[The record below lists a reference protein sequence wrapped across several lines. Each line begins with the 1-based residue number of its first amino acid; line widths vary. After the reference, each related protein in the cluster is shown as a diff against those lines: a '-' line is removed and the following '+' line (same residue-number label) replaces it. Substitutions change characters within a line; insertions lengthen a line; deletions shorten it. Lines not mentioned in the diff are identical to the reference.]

1 MEKKA
6 MRRCDNMLAGVLNNH
21 DWSCAEI
28 YQLSALKTGLEK
40 DPSWWFVN
48 LCPICLCKDF
58 SKPKLPI
65 KLEVDYLYRLPCR
78 MSRATSLMESDGL
91 IRIDADKY
99 RYARE
104 RERERDRN
112 YCIHCR
118 HLSHLQLYGFH
129 QLEGFSQPFTLK
141 RRIEAQK
148 RSDIGAPAPWQEEA
162 MELAQ
167 LRTQLLQVKMESFG
181 SDLGRI

>member
-6 MRRCDNMLAGVLNNH
+6 MRRCDNILAGVLNNH

-58 SKPKLPI
+58 SKPKPPI
-65 KLEVDYLYRLPCR
+65 KLEVYYLYRLPCR
-78 MSRATSLMESDGL
+78 MSRATSWNLLVWYGWMQ
-91 IRIDADKY
+91 INTDKP
-99 RYARE
+99 E

-129 QLEGFSQPFTLK
+129 QLERFSQPFTPKDVVSKLRK
-141 RRIEAQK
+141 DDSGHRQR
-148 RSDIGAPAPWQEEA
+148 GQEEA

-181 SDLGRI
+181 SNLGRI